1 MQRQAYRSSCEFF
14 GGGVRFRTNPRASLT
29 SQNTKVTRVV
39 TTVTRLDT
47 PKPHR
52 YHLRFRF
59 QHGTSPRVMF
69 ESLSDKLKRTLKNLR
84 GEGVLT
90 KEHVDAALREIRLAL
105 LEADV
110 NYKVA
115 KDFIASVQQ
124 KAEGQQVWQEL
135 KPSEQVVKIVFDE
148 LVELLGGQ
156 SSRLVFTKQL
166 PNTVMV
172 VGLQGS
178 GKTTSTG
185 KIARWLAK
193 NQERKPLLLSVDVYR
208 PAAREQLR
216 VIAKATG
223 QQIFEY
229 PESNDPLTLVREAQK
244 HAQQTG
250 FDTLLIDTAGRLHID
265 DELMEELVNIKNET
279 HPVKILFVAD
289 AMTGQDAVRSA
300 EESHRRIGITGV
312 ILTKMDGDAR
322 GGAALS
328 IKQVTGQPVKF
339 VGVGER
345 YDALEPFYPDR
356 VAQRILGMGD
366 VLSLIEE
373 VQAKVDQEEAEEQLK
388 KLQKN
393 EFTLDDFR
401 SQLRQVKKLG
411 SFSKI
416 MKLLPDQ
423 LLGGM
428 GMPQLN
434 DEQSAMM
441 EKELKRTEAIIDS
454 MTWAERNDHRILNAN
469 RRRRI
474 ARGSGTNVTAVNQL
488 IKQYVE
494 MRQMMRQ
501 LSSSGLFGG
510 GGLKSKMLRKMTGM
524 PDMAGFSGDDGE
536 LPQLPTGP
544 MGASPSRRSKKKQHK
559 RKRKKRK

>member
-1 MQRQAYRSSCEFF
+1 
-14 GGGVRFRTNPRASLT
+14 
-29 SQNTKVTRVV
+29 
-39 TTVTRLDT
+39 
-47 PKPHR
+47 
-52 YHLRFRF
+52 
-59 QHGTSPRVMF
+59 MF

-115 KDFIASVQQ
+115 KDFIASVQE

-156 SSRLVFTKQL
+156 SSRLVFTKQI

-172 VGLQGS
+172 FGLQGS

-185 KIARWLAK
+185 KIARWLAA
-193 NQERKPLLLSVDVYR
+193 NQDRKPLLVSVDVYR
-208 PAAREQLR
+208 PAAREQLK
-216 VIAKATG
+216 VIARATG
-223 QQIFEY
+223 TQIFE
-229 PESNDPLTLVREAQK
+229 EIETNDPLPLVRAAVK

-265 DELMEELVNIKNET
+265 EELMEELVRIKQET
-279 HPVKILFVAD
+279 HPVEILFVAD

-300 EESHRRIGITGV
+300 EEFHKRIGITGV
-312 ILTKMDGDAR
+312 VLTKMDGDAR

-339 VGVGER
+339 VGVGEK
-345 YDALEPFYPDR
+345 YDALELFHPDR
-356 VAQRILGMGD
+356 LVSRVMGMGD
-366 VLSLIEE
+366 VLSLIEKAQE
-373 VQAKVDQEEAEEQLK
+373 VVDQKQGEEQLK

-401 SQLRQVKKLG
+401 SPLRQVKKLG

-423 LLGGM
+423 LLGGI
-428 GMPQLN
+428 GMPQM
-434 DEQSAMM
+434 DEEQSKLMGIEM
-441 EKELKRTEAIIDS
+441 KRTESIID
-454 MTWAERNDHRILNAN
+454 
-469 RRRRI
+469 
-474 ARGSGTNVTAVNQL
+474 
-488 IKQYVE
+488 
-494 MRQMMRQ
+494 
-501 LSSSGLFGG
+501 
-510 GGLKSKMLRKMTGM
+510 
-524 PDMAGFSGDDGE
+524 
-536 LPQLPTGP
+536 
-544 MGASPSRRSKKKQHK
+544 
-559 RKRKKRK
+559 

>member
-1 MQRQAYRSSCEFF
+1 
-14 GGGVRFRTNPRASLT
+14 
-29 SQNTKVTRVV
+29 
-39 TTVTRLDT
+39 
-47 PKPHR
+47 
-52 YHLRFRF
+52 
-59 QHGTSPRVMF
+59 MF
-69 ESLSDKLKRTLKNLR
+69 ESLSDKLKRALKNLR

-90 KEHVDAALREIRLAL
+90 PEHVDAALREIRLAL

-110 NYKVA
+110 NYRVA
-115 KDFIASVQQ
+115 KDFISTVRE

-135 KPSEQVVKIVFDE
+135 KPSEQVVKIVYDE
-148 LVELLGGQ
+148 LVELLGGT
-156 SSRLVFTKQL
+156 SSRLVFTRQV
-166 PNTVMV
+166 PNVVMI

-185 KIARWLAK
+185 KIAMWLAR
-193 NQERKPLLLSVDVYR
+193 NQQRKPLLVSTDVNR

-223 QQIFEY
+223 QAIFEK
-229 PESNDPLTLVREAQK
+229 PESNDPVELAREAFR

-250 FDTLLIDTAGRLHID
+250 YDTLLIDTAGRLHID
-265 DELMEELVNIKNET
+265 DELMEELVTIKSET
-279 HPVKILFVAD
+279 RPVEILFVAD
-289 AMTGQDAVRSA
+289 AMTGQDAVRSG
-300 EESHRRIGITGV
+300 EEFHRRVGITGV
-312 ILTKMDGDAR
+312 VLTKMDGDAR

-339 VGVGER
+339 VGVGEK
-345 YDALEPFYPDR
+345 YDALEPFYPER
-356 VAQRILGMGD
+356 IAQRILGMGD

-373 VQAKVDQEEAEEQLK
+373 VQSKVNQDEAEQQLQ

-393 EFTLDDFR
+393 QFTLDDFR

-428 GMPQLN
+428 GMPQL
-434 DEQSAMM
+434 DEEQSAEM
-441 EKELKRTEAIIDS
+441 EAQLKRTEAIIDS
-454 MTWAERNDHRILNAN
+454 MTREERGDHRLLNAS

-474 ARGSGTNVTAVNQL
+474 ARGSGTSVTEVNQL

-494 MRQMMRQ
+494 MRQMMQQMSRA
-501 LSSSGLFGG
+501 GLFGG
-510 GGLKSKMLRKMTGM
+510 ASGGGLKGRMARRVAGMMGM
-524 PDMAGFSGDDGE
+524 PDLGGMMGGGDGADAEGG
-536 LPQLPTGP
+536 LPGLPGLP
-544 MGASPSRRSKKKQHK
+544 AAPGGGGA
-559 RKRKKRK
+559 RKKRKKARHKKRR

>member
-1 MQRQAYRSSCEFF
+1 
-14 GGGVRFRTNPRASLT
+14 
-29 SQNTKVTRVV
+29 
-39 TTVTRLDT
+39 
-47 PKPHR
+47 
-52 YHLRFRF
+52 
-59 QHGTSPRVMF
+59 MF

-115 KDFIASVQQ
+115 KDFIASVKE

-148 LVELLGGQ
+148 LVDLLGGQ
-156 SSRLVFTKQL
+156 SSRLVFTKQV
-166 PNTVMV
+166 PNVVMI

-185 KIARWLAK
+185 KIARWLAT

-223 QQIFEY
+223 QQIFEQ
-229 PESNDPLTLVREAQK
+229 PETNDPLTLVRAAYK

-250 FDTLLIDTAGRLHID
+250 FDTLMIDTAGRLHID
-265 DELMEELVNIKNET
+265 DELMDELVNIKNET
-279 HPVKILFVAD
+279 HPVEILFVAD

-300 EESHRRIGITGV
+300 EDFHKRVGITGV

-339 VGVGER
+339 VGVGEK

-373 VQAKVDQEEAEEQLK
+373 VQSKVDQSEAEEQLR

-416 MKLLPDQ
+416 MKMLPDQ
-423 LLGGM
+423 LLGGI
-428 GMPQLN
+428 GMPQM
-434 DEQSAMM
+434 DEDQTKQM
-441 EKELKRTEAIIDS
+441 EKELKRTESIIDS
-454 MTWAERNDHRILNAN
+454 MTTEERSDHKILNAN

-474 ARGSGTNVTAVNQL
+474 SRGSGTTVAEVNKL
-488 IKQYVE
+488 IKQYTE
-494 MRQMMRQ
+494 MRQMMKQ
-501 LSSSGLFGG
+501 LSGSGMFGGSGLKGKMMRRMAGIPDMGGMGAFGG
-510 GGLKSKMLRKMTGM
+510 DDDEKPSLPSLGAAPGSSRKKLKK
-524 PDMAGFSGDDGE
+524 
-536 LPQLPTGP
+536 
-544 MGASPSRRSKKKQHK
+544 
-559 RKRKKRK
+559 KRKKKRR

>member
-1 MQRQAYRSSCEFF
+1 
-14 GGGVRFRTNPRASLT
+14 
-29 SQNTKVTRVV
+29 
-39 TTVTRLDT
+39 
-47 PKPHR
+47 
-52 YHLRFRF
+52 
-59 QHGTSPRVMF
+59 MF

-115 KDFIASVQQ
+115 KDFIASVKE
-124 KAEGQQVWQEL
+124 KAEGQQVWLEL

-156 SSRLVFTKQL
+156 SSRLVFTKTS
-166 PNTVMV
+166 PNVVMI

-185 KIARWLAK
+185 KIARWLAQ
-193 NQERKPLLLSVDVYR
+193 NQQRKPLLLSTDVYR

-216 VIAKATG
+216 VIAHATG
-223 QQIFEY
+223 QSIFEK
-229 PESNDPLTLVREAQK
+229 PETNDPLELTREALKQ
-244 HAQQTG
+244 ARDVG
-250 FDTLLIDTAGRLHID
+250 YDTLLIDTAGRLHID
-265 DELMEELVNIKNET
+265 DELMEELVKIKSET
-279 HPVKILFVAD
+279 HPVEILFVAD

-300 EESHRRIGITGV
+300 EEFHARVGITGV
-312 ILTKMDGDAR
+312 VLTKMDGDAR

-339 VGVGER
+339 VGVGEK

-373 VQAKVDQEEAEEQLK
+373 VQDKIDQTDAEAQLK
-388 KLQKN
+388 KLQRN
-393 EFTLDDFR
+393 QFTLDDFR

-416 MKLLPDQ
+416 LKLLPDQ
-423 LLGGM
+423 LLGGV
-428 GMPQLN
+428 GMPDLT
-434 DEQSAMM
+434 DEQSELM

-454 MTWAERNDHRILNAN
+454 MTGEERLNHMILNAN

-474 ARGSGTNVTAVNQL
+474 ARGSGTTVQEVNNL
-488 IKQYVE
+488 LKQYAQ
-494 MRQMMRQ
+494 MRKMMK
-501 LSSSGLFGG
+501 SFTGG
-510 GGLKSKMLRKMTGM
+510 GFLGKRLAKLKL
-524 PDMAGFSGDDGE
+524 PLGFG
-536 LPQLPTGP
+536 
-544 MGASPSRRSKKKQHK
+544 
-559 RKRKKRK
+559 

>member
-1 MQRQAYRSSCEFF
+1 
-14 GGGVRFRTNPRASLT
+14 
-29 SQNTKVTRVV
+29 
-39 TTVTRLDT
+39 
-47 PKPHR
+47 
-52 YHLRFRF
+52 
-59 QHGTSPRVMF
+59 MF

-115 KDFIASVQQ
+115 KDFISSVKE

-185 KIARWLAK
+185 KIARWLAA
-193 NQERKPLLLSVDVYR
+193 NQDRKPLLLSVDVYR
-208 PAAREQLR
+208 PAAREQLK

-223 QQIFEY
+223 QQIFED
-229 PESNDPLTLVREAQK
+229 PQTNDPLTLVREAQK

-265 DELMEELVNIKNET
+265 DALMEELVNIKNET
-279 HPVKILFVAD
+279 HPVEILFVA
-289 AMTGQDAVRSA
+289 
-300 EESHRRIGITGV
+300 
-312 ILTKMDGDAR
+312 
-322 GGAALS
+322 
-328 IKQVTGQPVKF
+328 
-339 VGVGER
+339 
-345 YDALEPFYPDR
+345 DALEPFYPDR

-373 VQAKVDQEEAEEQLK
+373 VQAKVDQQEAEEQLK
-388 KLQKN
+388 KIQKN

-423 LLGGM
+423 LLGGI
-428 GMPQLN
+428 GMPQL
-434 DEQSAMM
+434 DEEQSKMM
-441 EKELKRTEAIIDS
+441 EKELKRTEAMIDS
-454 MTWAERNDHRILNAN
+454 MTWEERND
-469 RRRRI
+469 
-474 ARGSGTNVTAVNQL
+474 
-488 IKQYVE
+488 
-494 MRQMMRQ
+494 
-501 LSSSGLFGG
+501 
-510 GGLKSKMLRKMTGM
+510 
-524 PDMAGFSGDDGE
+524 
-536 LPQLPTGP
+536 
-544 MGASPSRRSKKKQHK
+544 
-559 RKRKKRK
+559 

>member
-1 MQRQAYRSSCEFF
+1 
-14 GGGVRFRTNPRASLT
+14 
-29 SQNTKVTRVV
+29 
-39 TTVTRLDT
+39 
-47 PKPHR
+47 
-52 YHLRFRF
+52 
-59 QHGTSPRVMF
+59 MF

-156 SSRLVFTKQL
+156 SSRLVFTKQI

-185 KIARWLAK
+185 KIARWLAA
-193 NQERKPLLLSVDVYR
+193 NQDRKPLLLSTDVYR
-208 PAAREQLR
+208 PAAREQLK

-229 PESNDPLTLVREAQK
+229 PQSDDPLTLVREAQK

-265 DELMEELVNIKNET
+265 DQLMEELVNIKNET
-279 HPVKILFVAD
+279 HPVEILFVAD

-300 EESHRRIGITGV
+300 EEFHRRVGITGV
-312 ILTKMDGDAR
+312 VLTKMDGDAR

-328 IKQVTGQPVKF
+328 IKQATGQPVKF
-339 VGVGER
+339 VGVGEK

-373 VQAKVDQEEAEEQLK
+373 VQAKVDQDEAEAQLK
-388 KLQKN
+388 KLQRN
-393 EFTLDDFR
+393 QFTLDDFR

-416 MKLLPDQ
+416 LKLLPDQ
-423 LLGGM
+423 VLGGI
-428 GMPQLN
+428 GMPQL
-434 DEQSAMM
+434 DEEQSKMM
-441 EKELKRTEAIIDS
+441 EQELKRTEAMIDS
-454 MTWAERNDHRILNAN
+454 MTWEERNDHRILNAN

-474 ARGSGTNVTAVNQL
+474 ARGSGTSVASVNQL
-488 IKQYVE
+488 IKQHVE
-494 MRQMMRQ
+494 MRQMMRH
-501 LSSSGLFGG
+501 LCSSGLFGG
-510 GGLKSKMLRKMTGM
+510 GGRGSKMIGKIAGI
-524 PDMAGFSGDDGE
+524 PDISGFRGDGDGFAE
-536 LPQLPTGP
+536 LPRGP
-544 MGASPSRRSKKKQHK
+544 P
-559 RKRKKRK
+559 

>member
-1 MQRQAYRSSCEFF
+1 
-14 GGGVRFRTNPRASLT
+14 
-29 SQNTKVTRVV
+29 
-39 TTVTRLDT
+39 
-47 PKPHR
+47 
-52 YHLRFRF
+52 
-59 QHGTSPRVMF
+59 MF

-110 NYKVA
+110 NFKVA
-115 KDFIASVQQ
+115 KDFIAAVKE

-135 KPSEQVVKIVFDE
+135 KPSEQVVKIVYDE

-156 SSRLVFTKQL
+156 SSRLVFTKQI
-166 PNTVMV
+166 PNAVMV

-185 KIARWLAK
+185 KIARWLAL

-208 PAAREQLR
+208 PAAREQLK
-216 VIAKATG
+216 VIAKSTG
-223 QQIFEY
+223 QQIFEE
-229 PESNDPLTLVREAQK
+229 PEVNDPLTLVRDAFK

-265 DELMEELVNIKNET
+265 DALMDELVSIKGET
-279 HPVKILFVAD
+279 RPAEILFVAD
-289 AMTGQDAVRSA
+289 AMTGQDAVKSA
-300 EESHRRIGITGV
+300 EEFHRRVGITGV

-339 VGVGER
+339 VGVGEK
-345 YDALEPFYPDR
+345 YDALEPFYPER

-373 VQAKVDQEEAEEQLK
+373 VQSKVDQSEAEEQLK

-416 MKLLPDQ
+416 MKMLPDQ
-423 LLGGM
+423 LLGGI
-428 GMPQLN
+428 GMPQLD
-434 DEQSAMM
+434 DEQTKLM
-441 EKELKRTEAIIDS
+441 EKELRRTESIIDS
-454 MTWAERNDHRILNAN
+454 MTREERSDHRILNAN

-474 ARGSGTNVTAVNQL
+474 ARGSGTSVAEVNQL
-488 IKQYVE
+488 IKQYSE

-501 LSSSGLFGG
+501 LSGSGIFGGSGLKG
-510 GGLKSKMLRKMTGM
+510 KMMRRIAGM
-524 PDMAGFSGDDGE
+524 PDMGGLGANGDDMPG
-536 LPQLPTGP
+536 LPQLPSG
-544 MGASPSRRSKKKQHK
+544 PSRKKLKK
-559 RKRKKRK
+559 KRKKKRR

>member
-1 MQRQAYRSSCEFF
+1 
-14 GGGVRFRTNPRASLT
+14 
-29 SQNTKVTRVV
+29 
-39 TTVTRLDT
+39 
-47 PKPHR
+47 
-52 YHLRFRF
+52 
-59 QHGTSPRVMF
+59 MF

-115 KDFIASVQQ
+115 KDFISSVQQ
-124 KAEGQQVWQEL
+124 KAEGQQVWQDL
-135 KPSEQVVKIVFDE
+135 KPSQQVVKIVHDE

-156 SSRLVFTKQL
+156 SSQLVFTRQI

-185 KIARWLAK
+185 KIARWLAQ

-208 PAAREQLR
+208 PAAREQLK

-229 PESNDPLTLVREAQK
+229 PQSDDPLTLVREAQK

-265 DELMEELVNIKNET
+265 DELMEELVSIKKET
-279 HPVKILFVAD
+279 HPVEILFVAD

-300 EESHRRIGITGV
+300 QEFHRRVGITGV

-366 VLSLIEE
+366 VLSFIE
-373 VQAKVDQEEAEEQLK
+373 QAQSKIDQKEAEEQIK

-401 SQLRQVKKLG
+401 SQLRQVKKIG
-411 SFSKI
+411 SLSKI
-416 MKLLPDQ
+416 MKMLPDQ
-423 LLGGM
+423 VLDGI
-428 GMPQLN
+428 GMPQLTE
-434 DEQSAMM
+434 EQSQLM

-454 MTWAERNDHRILNAN
+454 MTWEERNDHRILNAN

-474 ARGSGTNVTAVNQL
+474 ARGSGTSVATVNQL

-501 LSSSGLFGG
+501 LSGAGVFGG
-510 GGLKSKMLRKMTGM
+510 GGFKGKMLRKMTGM
-524 PDMAGFSGDDGE
+524 PDMAGFAGE
-536 LPQLPTGP
+536 EGEMPSLPSLPAGP
-544 MGASPSRRSKKKQHK
+544 SKKKLK
-559 RKRKKRK
+559 KKRKKRRR

>member
-1 MQRQAYRSSCEFF
+1 
-14 GGGVRFRTNPRASLT
+14 
-29 SQNTKVTRVV
+29 
-39 TTVTRLDT
+39 
-47 PKPHR
+47 
-52 YHLRFRF
+52 
-59 QHGTSPRVMF
+59 MF

-115 KDFIASVQQ
+115 KDFVASVKE
-124 KAEGQQVWQEL
+124 KAEGQQVWLEL

-156 SSRLVFTKQL
+156 SSRLVFTKTS
-166 PNTVMV
+166 PNVVMI

-185 KIARWLAK
+185 KIARWLSQ
-193 NQERKPLLLSVDVYR
+193 NQQRKPLLLSTDVYR

-223 QQIFEY
+223 QSIFEK
-229 PESNDPLTLVREAQK
+229 PETNDPLELTREALKQ
-244 HAQQTG
+244 ARDVG
-250 FDTLLIDTAGRLHID
+250 YDTLLIDTAGRLHID
-265 DELMEELVNIKNET
+265 DELMQELVKIKSET
-279 HPVKILFVAD
+279 RPVEILFVAD

-300 EESHRRIGITGV
+300 EEFHRRVGITGV
-312 ILTKMDGDAR
+312 VLTKMDGDAR

-339 VGVGER
+339 VGVGEK

-366 VLSLIEE
+366 VLSLIEQ
-373 VQAKVDQEEAEEQLK
+373 VQDKVDQSEAEAQLK
-388 KLQKN
+388 KLQRN
-393 EFTLDDFR
+393 QFTLDDFR
-401 SQLRQVKKLG
+401 SQLGQVKKLG

-416 MKLLPDQ
+416 LKLLPDQ
-423 LLGGM
+423 LLGGV
-428 GMPQLN
+428 GMPDLT
-434 DEQSAMM
+434 DEQSELM

-454 MTWAERNDHRILNAN
+454 MTREERVNHMILNAN

-474 ARGSGTNVTAVNQL
+474 ARGSGTSVAQVNSL
-488 IKQYVE
+488 IKQYTE
-494 MRQMMRQ
+494 MRRMMQ
-501 LSSSGLFGG
+501 GMFSG
-510 GGLKSKMLRKMTGM
+510 GGLRGKMMRR
-524 PDMAGFSGDDGE
+524 MAGIPGMEAGGDPMLAG
-536 LPQLPTGP
+536 LPAGLPG
-544 MGASPSRRSKKKQHK
+544 SSRKKKKKK
-559 RKRKKRK
+559 RKRR

>member
-1 MQRQAYRSSCEFF
+1 
-14 GGGVRFRTNPRASLT
+14 
-29 SQNTKVTRVV
+29 
-39 TTVTRLDT
+39 
-47 PKPHR
+47 
-52 YHLRFRF
+52 
-59 QHGTSPRVMF
+59 MF

-185 KIARWLAK
+185 KIARWLSK

-208 PAAREQLR
+208 PAAREQLK

-250 FDTLLIDTAGRLHID
+250 FDTLLIDTAGRLHTRFN
-265 DELMEELVNIKNET
+265 LMEELKKVYRVVGKALPGAP
-279 HPVKILFVAD
+279 HAVWLVLD
-289 AMTGQDAVRSA
+289 ATTGQNALQQAKAFQEAVGVS
-300 EESHRRIGITGV
+300 GV
-312 ILTKMDGDAR
+312 ILSKLDSSAR
-322 GGAALS
+322 GGMAFAIQRELGLP
-328 IKQVTGQPVKF
+328 ILFAGLGEKPEDLVPFDPDAFVK
-339 VGVGER
+339 G
-345 YDALEPFYPDR
+345 
-356 VAQRILGMGD
+356 
-366 VLSLIEE
+366 
-373 VQAKVDQEEAEEQLK
+373 
-388 KLQKN
+388 
-393 EFTLDDFR
+393 
-401 SQLRQVKKLG
+401 
-411 SFSKI
+411 I
-416 MKLLPDQ
+416 MNP
-423 LLGGM
+423 
-428 GMPQLN
+428 
-434 DEQSAMM
+434 
-441 EKELKRTEAIIDS
+441 
-454 MTWAERNDHRILNAN
+454 
-469 RRRRI
+469 
-474 ARGSGTNVTAVNQL
+474 
-488 IKQYVE
+488 
-494 MRQMMRQ
+494 
-501 LSSSGLFGG
+501 
-510 GGLKSKMLRKMTGM
+510 
-524 PDMAGFSGDDGE
+524 
-536 LPQLPTGP
+536 
-544 MGASPSRRSKKKQHK
+544 
-559 RKRKKRK
+559 